1 MEDFFEYFKTETNMM
16 IYHNT
21 YLYGQFACTHT
32 YIYMH
37 HASIKTGICL
47 RWPKQIRQTIS
58 GFPNGGFPNG
68 KTHHQ
73 QIRDHQT
80 HSILQAVWGVTTGV
94 MA

>member
-1 MEDFFEYFKTETNMM
+1 MEDFFEYFKTETNLM

-21 YLYGQFACTHT
+21 YLYGQIACTHT
-32 YIYMH
+32 HIYMH